1 MKNTYL
7 LILITVF
14 LNSCSNEKE
23 PSLEEILATNDVEL
37 LKSRKSE
44 IDAKLEELSLDLDQL
59 NNKLSILNKDRNTP
73 LITTI
78 TSSEQKFNHFIEL
91 QGNVKTKQNVLVYPE
106 MPGILNKVYVKEGQK
121 VIKDEILATIDDGGL
136 SQQLLLL
143 KSNEQLAKTT
153 FERQKRLWD
162 QQIGSEIQYLQAKT
176 SYNSQKNATRQ
187 LKKQL
192 GKFTIRA
199 PFSGIIDNVF
209 KEKGTVV
216 APGPGAEIFRI
227 INLSNMYI
235 ETDVPE
241 SYISSIK
248 KNKMVEVNFPILG
261 RSYDSSIR
269 QVGNFINPSNR
280 TFRIEVGIPNLDGE
294 IKPNL
299 TAKLRLNDYSSSNA
313 ILIPQSIISEN
324 AKGQQFIYVVKDN
337 KEKNQVYAERL
348 IIELR
353 DKVGKGFG
361 SAPSPPSMP
370 SSEAGSMDDASATKF
385 QDAIA
390 ALTALGYKITEA
402 DKSVNRAITKLGPSA
417 TVEEIIKTALN
428 P

>member
-7 LILITVF
+7 LIIITVF
-14 LNSCSNEKE
+14 LNSCSNKKE

-44 IDAKLEELSLDLDQL
+44 IDAKLEELSLDLNQL
-59 NNKLSILNKDRNTP
+59 NNKLNVLNKDRNTP

-78 TSSEQKFNHFIEL
+78 TTSEQQFNHFIEL

-121 VIKDEILATIDDGGL
+121 VKKDQILATIDDGGL

-162 QQIGSEIQYLQAKT
+162 QKIGSEIQYLQAKT
-176 SYNSQKNATRQ
+176 SYDSQKNATKQ

-192 GKFTIRA
+192 DKFTIRA
-199 PFSGIIDNVF
+199 PFSGIIDDVF

-248 KNKMVEVNFPILG
+248 KNKMVEVNFPILE

-280 TFRIEVGIPNLDGE
+280 TFKIEVGIPNIDGE

-299 TAKLRLNDYSSSNA
+299 TAKLKLNDYSNLNA

-324 AKGQQFIYVVKDN
+324 SNGQQFIYVVKED
-337 KEKNQVYAERL
+337 KENRQVYAERL
-348 IIELR
+348 VIET
-353 DKVGKGFG
+353 GKTDGDFI
-361 SAPSPPSMP
+361 
-370 SSEAGSMDDASATKF
+370 EVTKNLDANVEVILEGAR
-385 QDAIA
+385 
-390 ALTALGYKITEA
+390 
-402 DKSVNRAITKLGPSA
+402 SVNNGQVVKVINK
-417 TVEEIIKTALN
+417 K
-428 P
+428 

>member
-1 MKNTYL
+1 MKNIYL
-7 LILITVF
+7 LFFAAVV
-14 LNSCSNEKE
+14 LNACSNKKE
-23 PSLEEILATNDVEL
+23 LSLEEVLATNDVEL

-44 IDAKLEELSLDLDQL
+44 IDAKLEELTLDLNQL
-59 NNKLSILNKDRNTP
+59 NNKLSVLNKDRNTP

-78 TSSEQKFNHFIEL
+78 RTSEQKFNHFIEL

-121 VIKDEILATIDDGGL
+121 VKKDQILATIDDGGL

-162 QQIGSEIQYLQAKT
+162 QKIGSEIQYLQAKT
-176 SYNSQKNATRQ
+176 SYDSQKNATKQ

-199 PFSGIIDNVF
+199 PFSGIIDDVF

-216 APGPGAEIFRI
+216 APGPGAELFRI

-299 TAKLRLNDYSSSNA
+299 TAKLRLNDYSNSNA

-348 IIELR
+348 VIET
-353 DKVGKGFG
+353 GKTNGDFI
-361 SAPSPPSMP
+361 
-370 SSEAGSMDDASATKF
+370 EVTKNLDANVEVILEGAR
-385 QDAIA
+385 
-390 ALTALGYKITEA
+390 
-402 DKSVNRAITKLGPSA
+402 SVNNGQVVK
-417 TVEEIIKTALN
+417 VIKKIN
-428 P
+428 

>member
-1 MKNTYL
+1 MKNIFL
-7 LILITVF
+7 LIIITVF

-23 PSLEEILATNDVEL
+23 PSLEEVLATNDVEL

-44 IDAKLEELSLDLDQL
+44 IDAKLEELTLDLNQL
-59 NNKLSILNKDRNTP
+59 NNKLNILNKDRNTP

-78 TSSEQKFNHFIEL
+78 RTSEQKFNHFIEL

-121 VIKDEILATIDDGGL
+121 VKKDQILATIDDGGL

-176 SYNSQKNATRQ
+176 SYDSQKNATRQ

-199 PFSGIIDNVF
+199 PFSGIIDDVF

-299 TAKLRLNDYSSSNA
+299 TAKLRLNDYSNSNA

-348 IIELR
+348 VIETGKTSGDFIEVTKNLDADVEIILEGAR
-353 DKVGKGFG
+353 
-361 SAPSPPSMP
+361 
-370 SSEAGSMDDASATKF
+370 
-385 QDAIA
+385 
-390 ALTALGYKITEA
+390 
-402 DKSVNRAITKLGPSA
+402 SVNNGQVVKVINK
-417 TVEEIIKTALN
+417 K
-428 P
+428 

>member
-1 MKNTYL
+1 MKNIYL
-7 LILITVF
+7 LIIITVF
-14 LNSCSNEKE
+14 LNSCSNKKE
-23 PSLEEILATNDVEL
+23 PSLEEVLATNDVEL

-44 IDAKLEELSLDLDQL
+44 IDAKLEELTLDLNQL
-59 NNKLSILNKDRNTP
+59 NNKLSVLNKDRNTP

-78 TSSEQKFNHFIEL
+78 RTSEQKFNHFIEL

-121 VIKDEILATIDDGGL
+121 VKKDQILATIDDGGL

-162 QQIGSEIQYLQAKT
+162 QKIGSEIQYLQAKT
-176 SYNSQKNATRQ
+176 SYDSQKNATKQ

-199 PFSGIIDNVF
+199 PFSGIIDDVF

-216 APGPGAEIFRI
+216 APGPGAELFRI

-261 RSYDSSIR
+261 RSYDTSIR

-280 TFRIEVGIPNLDGE
+280 TFRIEVGIPNLEGE

-299 TAKLRLNDYSSSNA
+299 TAKLRLNDYSNSNA

-348 IIELR
+348 VIET
-353 DKVGKGFG
+353 GKTNGDFI
-361 SAPSPPSMP
+361 
-370 SSEAGSMDDASATKF
+370 EVTKNLDANVEVILEGAR
-385 QDAIA
+385 
-390 ALTALGYKITEA
+390 
-402 DKSVNRAITKLGPSA
+402 SVNNGQVVKVINK
-417 TVEEIIKTALN
+417 K
-428 P
+428 

>member
-7 LILITVF
+7 LIIITVF
-14 LNSCSNEKE
+14 LNSCSNKKE

-44 IDAKLEELSLDLDQL
+44 IDAKLEELSLDLNQL
-59 NNKLSILNKDRNTP
+59 NNKLNVLNKDRNTP

-78 TSSEQKFNHFIEL
+78 TTSEQQFNHFIEL

-121 VIKDEILATIDDGGL
+121 VKKDQILATIDDGGL
-136 SQQLLLL
+136 SQQLMLLE
-143 KSNEQLAKTT
+143 SNEQLAKTT

-176 SYNSQKNATRQ
+176 SYDSQKNTTRQ

-192 GKFTIRA
+192 DKFTIRA
-199 PFSGIIDNVF
+199 PFSGIIDDVF

-248 KNKMVEVNFPILG
+248 KNKMVEVNFPILE

-280 TFRIEVGIPNLDGE
+280 TFKIEVGIPNIDGE

-299 TAKLRLNDYSSSNA
+299 TAKLKLNDYSNLNA

-324 AKGQQFIYVVKDN
+324 SNGQQFIYVVKED
-337 KEKNQVYAERL
+337 KENRQVYAERL
-348 IIELR
+348 VIET
-353 DKVGKGFG
+353 GKTDGDFI
-361 SAPSPPSMP
+361 
-370 SSEAGSMDDASATKF
+370 EVTKNLDANVEVILEGAR
-385 QDAIA
+385 
-390 ALTALGYKITEA
+390 
-402 DKSVNRAITKLGPSA
+402 SVNNGQVVKVINK
-417 TVEEIIKTALN
+417 K
-428 P
+428 

>member
-14 LNSCSNEKE
+14 LNSCSNKKQL
-23 PSLEEILATNDVEL
+23 SLEEVLVTNDVEL

-78 TSSEQKFNHFIEL
+78 TTSEQKFNHFIEL

-261 RSYDSSIR
+261 RSYDTSIR

-299 TAKLRLNDYSSSNA
+299 TAKLRLNDYSNSNA

-348 IIELR
+348 VIET
-353 DKVGKGFG
+353 GKTNGDFI
-361 SAPSPPSMP
+361 
-370 SSEAGSMDDASATKF
+370 EITKNLDANVEVILEGAR
-385 QDAIA
+385 
-390 ALTALGYKITEA
+390 
-402 DKSVNRAITKLGPSA
+402 SVNNGQVVKVINK
-417 TVEEIIKTALN
+417 K
-428 P
+428 

>member
-1 MKNTYL
+1 MKNIYL
-7 LILITVF
+7 LIIITVF
-14 LNSCSNEKE
+14 LNSCSNKKE
-23 PSLEEILATNDVEL
+23 PSLEEVLATNDVEL

-44 IDAKLEELSLDLDQL
+44 IDAKLEELTLDLNQL
-59 NNKLSILNKDRNTP
+59 NNKLSVLNKDRNTP

-78 TSSEQKFNHFIEL
+78 RTSEQKFNHFIEL

-121 VIKDEILATIDDGGL
+121 VKKDQILATIDDGGL
-136 SQQLLLL
+136 SQQLMLLE
-143 KSNEQLAKTT
+143 SNEQLAKTT

-176 SYNSQKNATRQ
+176 SYDSQKNATRQ

-192 GKFTIRA
+192 DKFTIRA
-199 PFSGIIDNVF
+199 PFSGIIDDVF

-248 KNKMVEVNFPILG
+248 KNKMVEVNFPILE

-280 TFRIEVGIPNLDGE
+280 TFKIEVGIPNIDGE

-299 TAKLRLNDYSSSNA
+299 TAKLKLNDYSNLNA

-324 AKGQQFIYVVKDN
+324 SNGQQFIYVVKED
-337 KEKNQVYAERL
+337 KENRQVYAERL
-348 IIELR
+348 VIET
-353 DKVGKGFG
+353 GKTDGDFI
-361 SAPSPPSMP
+361 
-370 SSEAGSMDDASATKF
+370 EVTKNLDANVEVILEGAR
-385 QDAIA
+385 
-390 ALTALGYKITEA
+390 
-402 DKSVNRAITKLGPSA
+402 SVNNGQVVKVINK
-417 TVEEIIKTALN
+417 K
-428 P
+428 

>member
-1 MKNTYL
+1 MKNIYL
-7 LILITVF
+7 LIIITVF

-44 IDAKLEELSLDLDQL
+44 IDAKLEELTLDLNQL
-59 NNKLSILNKDRNTP
+59 NNKLSVLNKDRNTP

-78 TSSEQKFNHFIEL
+78 TTSEQKFNHFIEL

-121 VIKDEILATIDDGGL
+121 VKKDQILATIDDGGL

-176 SYNSQKNATRQ
+176 SYDSQKNATRQ

-199 PFSGIIDNVF
+199 PFSGIIDDVF

-299 TAKLRLNDYSSSNA
+299 TAKLRLNDYTNKNA

-348 IIELR
+348 VIET
-353 DKVGKGFG
+353 GKTNGDFI
-361 SAPSPPSMP
+361 
-370 SSEAGSMDDASATKF
+370 EVTKNLDANVEVILEGAR
-385 QDAIA
+385 
-390 ALTALGYKITEA
+390 
-402 DKSVNRAITKLGPSA
+402 SVNNGQVVKVINK
-417 TVEEIIKTALN
+417 K
-428 P
+428 

>member
-7 LILITVF
+7 LVIITVL
-14 LNSCSNEKE
+14 LNSCSNKKQL
-23 PSLEEILATNDVEL
+23 SLEEVLVTNDVEL

-78 TSSEQKFNHFIEL
+78 TTSEQIFNHFIEL

-261 RSYDSSIR
+261 RSYDTSIR

-299 TAKLRLNDYSSSNA
+299 TAKLRLNDYSNSNA

-348 IIELR
+348 VIET
-353 DKVGKGFG
+353 GKTNGDFI
-361 SAPSPPSMP
+361 
-370 SSEAGSMDDASATKF
+370 EVTKNLDANVEVILEGAR
-385 QDAIA
+385 
-390 ALTALGYKITEA
+390 
-402 DKSVNRAITKLGPSA
+402 SVNNGQVVKVINK
-417 TVEEIIKTALN
+417 K
-428 P
+428 

>member
-14 LNSCSNEKE
+14 LNSCSNKKQL
-23 PSLEEILATNDVEL
+23 SLEEVLVTNDVEL

-78 TSSEQKFNHFIEL
+78 TTSEEKFNHFIEL

-121 VIKDEILATIDDGGL
+121 VIKDDILATIDDGGL

-176 SYNSQKNATRQ
+176 SYDSQKNATRQ

-199 PFSGIIDNVF
+199 PFSGIIDDVF

-216 APGPGAEIFRI
+216 APGPGAEMFRI

-299 TAKLRLNDYSSSNA
+299 TAKLRLNDYSNSNA

-348 IIELR
+348 VIET
-353 DKVGKGFG
+353 GKTNGDFI
-361 SAPSPPSMP
+361 
-370 SSEAGSMDDASATKF
+370 EVTKNLDANVEVILEGAR
-385 QDAIA
+385 
-390 ALTALGYKITEA
+390 
-402 DKSVNRAITKLGPSA
+402 SVNNGQVVK
-417 TVEEIIKTALN
+417 VIKKIN
-428 P
+428 

>member
-14 LNSCSNEKE
+14 LNSCSNKKQL
-23 PSLEEILATNDVEL
+23 SLEEVLVTNDVEL

-78 TSSEQKFNHFIEL
+78 TTSEQKFNHFIEL

-261 RSYDSSIR
+261 RSYDTSIR

-299 TAKLRLNDYSSSNA
+299 TAKLRLNDYSNSNA

-348 IIELR
+348 VIETGKTNGDFIEVTKNLDANVEIILEGAR
-353 DKVGKGFG
+353 
-361 SAPSPPSMP
+361 
-370 SSEAGSMDDASATKF
+370 
-385 QDAIA
+385 
-390 ALTALGYKITEA
+390 
-402 DKSVNRAITKLGPSA
+402 SVNNCQVVKVINKS
-417 TVEEIIKTALN
+417 N
-428 P
+428 

>member
-14 LNSCSNEKE
+14 LNSCSNKKQL
-23 PSLEEILATNDVEL
+23 SLEEVLVTNDVEL

-261 RSYDSSIR
+261 RSYDTSIR

-299 TAKLRLNDYSSSNA
+299 TAKLRLNDYSNSNA

-348 IIELR
+348 VIET
-353 DKVGKGFG
+353 GKTNGDFI
-361 SAPSPPSMP
+361 
-370 SSEAGSMDDASATKF
+370 EVTKNLDANVEVILEGAR
-385 QDAIA
+385 
-390 ALTALGYKITEA
+390 
-402 DKSVNRAITKLGPSA
+402 SVNNGQVVKVINK
-417 TVEEIIKTALN
+417 K
-428 P
+428 

>member
-1 MKNTYL
+1 MKNIYL
-7 LILITVF
+7 LIIITVF

-44 IDAKLEELSLDLDQL
+44 IDAKLEELTLDLNQL
-59 NNKLSILNKDRNTP
+59 NNKLSVLNKDRNTP

-78 TSSEQKFNHFIEL
+78 TTSEQKFNHFIEL

-106 MPGILNKVYVKEGQK
+106 MPGILNEVYVKEGQK
-121 VIKDEILATIDDGGL
+121 VKKDQILATIDDGGL
-136 SQQLLLL
+136 SQQLMLLE
-143 KSNEQLAKTT
+143 SNEQLAKTT

-176 SYNSQKNATRQ
+176 SYDSQKNATRQ
-187 LKKQL
+187 LIKQL

-199 PFSGIIDNVF
+199 PFSGIIDDVF

-348 IIELR
+348 IIET
-353 DKVGKGFG
+353 GKTNGDFI
-361 SAPSPPSMP
+361 
-370 SSEAGSMDDASATKF
+370 EVTKNLDANVEVILEGAR
-385 QDAIA
+385 
-390 ALTALGYKITEA
+390 
-402 DKSVNRAITKLGPSA
+402 SVNNGQVVKVINK
-417 TVEEIIKTALN
+417 K
-428 P
+428 

>member
-14 LNSCSNEKE
+14 LNSCSNKKQL
-23 PSLEEILATNDVEL
+23 SLEEVLVTNDVEL

-78 TSSEQKFNHFIEL
+78 TTSEQKFNHFIEL

-121 VIKDEILATIDDGGL
+121 VIKDDILATIDDGGL

-261 RSYDSSIR
+261 RSYDTSIR

-299 TAKLRLNDYSSSNA
+299 TAKLRLNDYSNSNA

-324 AKGQQFIYVVKDN
+324 AKGQQFIYIVKDD

-348 IIELR
+348 VIET
-353 DKVGKGFG
+353 GKTNGDFI
-361 SAPSPPSMP
+361 
-370 SSEAGSMDDASATKF
+370 EVTKNLDANVEVILEGAR
-385 QDAIA
+385 
-390 ALTALGYKITEA
+390 
-402 DKSVNRAITKLGPSA
+402 SVNNGQVVKVINK
-417 TVEEIIKTALN
+417 K
-428 P
+428 

>member
-1 MKNTYL
+1 MKNIYL
-7 LILITVF
+7 LIIITVF
-14 LNSCSNEKE
+14 LNSCSNKKE
-23 PSLEEILATNDVEL
+23 PSLEEVLATNDVEL

-44 IDAKLEELSLDLDQL
+44 IDAKLEELTLDLNQL
-59 NNKLSILNKDRNTP
+59 NNKLSVLNKDRNTP

-78 TSSEQKFNHFIEL
+78 RTSEQKFNHFIEL

-121 VIKDEILATIDDGGL
+121 VKKDQILATIDDGGL

-162 QQIGSEIQYLQAKT
+162 QKIGSEIQYLQAKT
-176 SYNSQKNATRQ
+176 SYDSQKNATKQ

-199 PFSGIIDNVF
+199 PFSGIIDDVF

-216 APGPGAEIFRI
+216 APGPGAELFRI

-348 IIELR
+348 VIET
-353 DKVGKGFG
+353 GKTNGDFI
-361 SAPSPPSMP
+361 
-370 SSEAGSMDDASATKF
+370 EVTKNLDANVEVILEGAR
-385 QDAIA
+385 
-390 ALTALGYKITEA
+390 
-402 DKSVNRAITKLGPSA
+402 SVNNGQVVK
-417 TVEEIIKTALN
+417 VIKKIN
-428 P
+428 

>member
-7 LILITVF
+7 LIIITVF
-14 LNSCSNEKE
+14 LNSCSNKKE

-44 IDAKLEELSLDLDQL
+44 IDAKLEELSLDLNQL
-59 NNKLSILNKDRNTP
+59 NNKLSVLNKDRNTP

-78 TSSEQKFNHFIEL
+78 TTSEQQFNHFIEL

-121 VIKDEILATIDDGGL
+121 VKKDQILATIDDGGL

-176 SYNSQKNATRQ
+176 SYDSQKNATRQ

-199 PFSGIIDNVF
+199 PFSGIIDDVF

-280 TFRIEVGIPNLDGE
+280 TFRIEVGIPNLDGA

-299 TAKLRLNDYSSSNA
+299 TAKLRLNDYSNSNA

-348 IIELR
+348 VIETGKTNGDFIEVTKNLDANVDIILEGAR
-353 DKVGKGFG
+353 
-361 SAPSPPSMP
+361 
-370 SSEAGSMDDASATKF
+370 
-385 QDAIA
+385 
-390 ALTALGYKITEA
+390 
-402 DKSVNRAITKLGPSA
+402 SVNNGQVVKVINK
-417 TVEEIIKTALN
+417 K
-428 P
+428 

>member
-14 LNSCSNEKE
+14 LNSCSNKKQL
-23 PSLEEILATNDVEL
+23 SLEEVLVTNDVEL

-78 TSSEQKFNHFIEL
+78 TTSEQKFNHFIEL

-261 RSYDSSIR
+261 RSYDTSIR

-299 TAKLRLNDYSSSNA
+299 TAKLRLNDYSNSNA

-348 IIELR
+348 VIETGKTSGDFIEVTKNLDADVEIILEGAR
-353 DKVGKGFG
+353 
-361 SAPSPPSMP
+361 
-370 SSEAGSMDDASATKF
+370 
-385 QDAIA
+385 
-390 ALTALGYKITEA
+390 
-402 DKSVNRAITKLGPSA
+402 SVNNGQVVKVINK
-417 TVEEIIKTALN
+417 K
-428 P
+428 

>member
-14 LNSCSNEKE
+14 LNSCSNKKQL
-23 PSLEEILATNDVEL
+23 SLEEVLVTNDVEL

-78 TSSEQKFNHFIEL
+78 TTSEQKFNHFIEL

-199 PFSGIIDNVF
+199 PFSGILDNVF

-261 RSYDSSIR
+261 RSYDTSIR

-299 TAKLRLNDYSSSNA
+299 TAKLRLNDYSNSNA

-348 IIELR
+348 VIET
-353 DKVGKGFG
+353 GKTNGDFI
-361 SAPSPPSMP
+361 
-370 SSEAGSMDDASATKF
+370 EVTKNLDANVEVILEGAR
-385 QDAIA
+385 
-390 ALTALGYKITEA
+390 
-402 DKSVNRAITKLGPSA
+402 SVNNGQVVKVINK
-417 TVEEIIKTALN
+417 K
-428 P
+428 

>member
-14 LNSCSNEKE
+14 LNSCSNKKQL
-23 PSLEEILATNDVEL
+23 SLEEVLVTNDVEL

-78 TSSEQKFNHFIEL
+78 TTSEQKFYHFIEL

-121 VIKDEILATIDDGGL
+121 VIKDDILATIDDGGL

-261 RSYDSSIR
+261 RSYDTSIR

-280 TFRIEVGIPNLDGE
+280 TFRIEVGIPNLEGE

-299 TAKLRLNDYSSSNA
+299 TAKLRLNDYSNSNA

-324 AKGQQFIYVVKDN
+324 AKGQQFIYVVKDD

-348 IIELR
+348 VIET
-353 DKVGKGFG
+353 GKTNGDFI
-361 SAPSPPSMP
+361 
-370 SSEAGSMDDASATKF
+370 EVTKNLDANVEVILEGAR
-385 QDAIA
+385 
-390 ALTALGYKITEA
+390 
-402 DKSVNRAITKLGPSA
+402 SVNNGQVVKVINK
-417 TVEEIIKTALN
+417 K
-428 P
+428 

>member
-1 MKNTYL
+1 MKNIYL

-14 LNSCSNEKE
+14 LNSCSNKKE

-44 IDAKLEELSLDLDQL
+44 IDAKLEELTLDLNQL
-59 NNKLSILNKDRNTP
+59 NNKLSVLNKDRNTP

-78 TSSEQKFNHFIEL
+78 TTSEQKFNHFIEL

-121 VIKDEILATIDDGGL
+121 VKKDQILATIDDGGL

-176 SYNSQKNATRQ
+176 SYDSQKNATRQ

-192 GKFTIRA
+192 DKFTIRA
-199 PFSGIIDNVF
+199 PFSGIIDDVF

-261 RSYDSSIR
+261 RSYDSNIR

-299 TAKLRLNDYSSSNA
+299 TAKLRLNDYSNSNA

-348 IIELR
+348 VIET
-353 DKVGKGFG
+353 GKTNGDFI
-361 SAPSPPSMP
+361 
-370 SSEAGSMDDASATKF
+370 EVTKNLDANVEVILEGAR
-385 QDAIA
+385 
-390 ALTALGYKITEA
+390 
-402 DKSVNRAITKLGPSA
+402 SVNNGQVVKVINK
-417 TVEEIIKTALN
+417 K
-428 P
+428 